1 MSSSKN
7 SQAGSVSSIN
17 TSFNSFTSDNNGT
30 SVTILKQGWLQKWT
44 NYIKGYQQRWFVLD
58 SKYSLAY
65 YRTQSEVNN
74 TCRGSINLQEARIV
88 SEKNTNNIT
97 ISASTQVFHLKTQ
110 NETDRKNWIN
120 VLEQARHQA
129 ICQAESEDDDLAIG
143 SIECDF
149 KPAIENFYKKLN
161 DKINSVKKYEAKLIK
176 HSEALL
182 QSLNSLDNESDRK
195 KISSKVDK
203 LKDSARKMAL
213 EGESFVGEANREVSK
228 LSRAILHG
236 QEQRKQLQTQ
246 LEALAKQHS
255 KLEKAAQYN
264 SQKNFASK
272 KSSIDSAFSS
282 SNKEQISQ
290 DIIDMDDHPNANEYY
305 NDDSDDDLFEDACE
319 TFNRGGTKSSRKQQ
333 EDSNLFDAKIVSKY
347 ADNNQQTHL
356 QKVCTNT
363 TSSLKTMNGTSR
375 VRRTKIPEKQ
385 NKPLNLW
392 SIMKN
397 CIGKELSKIP
407 MPVNFNEPI
416 SYLQRIT
423 EDLEYADLLDI
434 AAEKDSSEQMAY
446 LAGFASS
453 CYSSTGNRTTKP
465 FNPLLGET
473 FEFDRTDDLGWRSIT
488 EQVSHH
494 PPAAAH
500 YAEGSNWEMY
510 QDFLLTSKFRG
521 KYLSVQP
528 IGATHIIFKNSG
540 NHYTFKKVTTT
551 VHNIIVGKLW
561 IDNHGDMTIE
571 NHKTGDTC
579 ILKFHT
585 YSYFSR
591 EPPRKVTGFV
601 KDKKGYVHWYISGY
615 WDKYIDI
622 AKVTK
627 QPKSKDTS
635 NGTIPIMETG
645 EMTRIWSIHEPLE
658 NSEKMYN
665 FSQLT
670 VALNEEEDG
679 VAPTDSRLRP
689 DQRLMENGD
698 WDEANKV
705 KNLLEEKQRGVRRK
719 REAEAQRAMQL
730 GEPYK
735 EYEPLWFEKAQD
747 PYTGSVIHLF
757 KHEYWKCKENQDWSK
772 CPEIF

>member
-1 MSSSKN
+1 MSSSRN
-7 SQAGSVSSIN
+7 SQAGSISSIN
-17 TSFNSFTSDNNGT
+17 TSFNLTNLFNSESNGT
-30 SVTILKQGWLQKWT
+30 NITILKQGWLQKWT

-58 SKYSLAY
+58 SKCSLAY
-65 YRTQSEVNN
+65 YRTQSEVNH

-110 NETDRKNWIN
+110 NENDRKNWIN

-143 SIECDF
+143 NVECDF
-149 KPAIENFYKKLN
+149 KPAIENFNKKLN
-161 DKINSVKKYEAKLIK
+161 DKMNDVRKYETKSIK
-176 HSEALL
+176 HLEALL
-182 QSLNSLDNESDRK
+182 QSLNSLDNDNDRK
-195 KISSKVDK
+195 KLSSKVDK
-203 LKDSARKMAL
+203 VKESTRKMTL
-213 EGESFVGEANREVSK
+213 EVQTFIDEANKEINK
-228 LSRAILHG
+228 LSKAILHG
-236 QEQRKQLQTQ
+236 QEQRKQLQAQ

-255 KLEKAAQYN
+255 KLEKAAEYN
-264 SQKNFASK
+264 SKKNYSSK

-290 DIIDMDDHPNANEYY
+290 DIIDMDDHPNNNEYY
-305 NDDSDDDLFEDACE
+305 DDDSDDDLFEDACE
-319 TFNRGGTKSSRKQQ
+319 TFNRSGTKISRKQQ
-333 EDSNLFDAKIVSKY
+333 EDDSNLFDAKIVSKHN
-347 ADNNQQTHL
+347 DENQQVHNQNINSNSIL
-356 QKVCTNT
+356 
-363 TSSLKTMNGTSR
+363 SSRTMNGTIKI
-375 VRRTKIPEKQ
+375 RRTKIPEKQ

-423 EDLEYADLLDI
+423 EDLEYAQLLDI
-434 AAEKDSSEQMAY
+434 ASQKDSLEQLAY
-446 LAGFASS
+446 LAAFASS
-453 CYSSTGNRTTKP
+453 CYSSTG
-465 FNPLLGET
+465 ET
-473 FEFDRTDDLGWRSIT
+473 FECDRIDDLGWRSIT

-500 YAEGSNWEMY
+500 YAEGKDWELY

-528 IGATHIIFKNSG
+528 IGATHILFKNSN

-561 IDNHGDMTIE
+561 IDNHGDMIIE
-571 NHKTGDTC
+571 NHTTGDTC

-601 KDKKGYVHWYISGY
+601 KDKNGFVHWYISGY

-627 QPKSKDTS
+627 QPKNKDTS
-635 NGTIPIMETG
+635 NGSIPVMETG
-645 EMTRIWSIHEPLE
+645 EMIRVWSINEPLE

-670 VALNEEEDG
+670 VTLNEEEDRI
-679 VAPTDSRLRP
+679 APTDSRLRP

-757 KHEYWKCKENQDWSK
+757 KHEYWKCKEDQDWSR